1 MVNHPRLG
9 PYELIKRIGYGG
21 MAEIYLA
28 RTSGI
33 GGFEKLLALKLIH
46 SKYAQDQ
53 EFIDMLIDEAKIAVQ
68 LSHVNVCQI
77 FDLGC
82 VGDRFFIAM
91 EFVDGQDLYQMLVE
105 GSEKD
110 TLMPFDLVAFIGRE
124 VAAGLEYA
132 HTKQDQYGRP
142 LNLIHRD
149 ISPQNVL
156 VSFDGQVKL
165 VDFGI
170 AKASQRRQ
178 ETESGVIKG
187 KFYYMSPEQA
197 WGDPLDPRS
206 DVFSCGICLYEMLC
220 GQMLYNEDD
229 PLALL
234 DKVRRAEIPPISETR
249 SGVPAELE
257 RIILKALARDRDQ
270 RYADAGQLK
279 SDLSSFLYGRWP
291 DFQRHRLGEYAQS
304 LAGTKGFVMELP
316 SDEPPTT
323 RTDLDD
329 EDTIMRLDEYDHTQG
344 QSVIFALGD
353 IPKVLDT
360 SDDGVEQIP
369 PHKRSSPTL
378 NEVAPDTDYTS
389 DSGFDN
395 WTELGEK
402 TELLDVSLFETSTD
416 LPATG
421 EIEAADDEREDT
433 KLFSAVSGPLVDPL
447 VPSKIEPLPDS
458 NTTIDTSEFIE
469 PKVSN
474 SKPLGT
480 TGSTHESITKT
491 NSNTHPDRV
500 RPSQPS
506 TVANL
511 EPKAARGRG
520 SNSLP
525 DLRFNKQLK
534 RHSKLSSWMRKL
546 LSPKGISVVFILVL
560 LGYGLYRFLP
570 GIGYSSSTHAT
581 LKINSFPDG
590 ARVYLDGVDRQ
601 LRTETTV
608 SDLQAGRRYELRLEL
623 PGYVPHIENIDMDG
637 TIGSDGKI
645 LITKQVFMTKSLGR
659 LSVFSDPPGAE
670 IYINGVLKG
679 ETPKIFRRLDREKDR
694 VYVVLKKDGFSDAK
708 SVNHWGDETELK
720 LNLKL
725 HPKR

>member
-1 MVNHPRLG
+1 
-9 PYELIKRIGYGG
+9 

-91 EFVDGQDLYQMLVE
+91 EFVDGQDVYQMLVE

-132 HTKQDQYGRP
+132 HTKKDQYGRP

-229 PLALL
+229 PLVLL
-234 DKVRRAEIPPISETR
+234 DKVRRADIPPIRETR
-249 SGVPAELE
+249 SNVPAELE
-257 RIILKALARDRDQ
+257 RIILKALARERDE

-291 DFQRHRLGEYAQS
+291 GFQRHQLGEYAQS

-316 SDEPPTT
+316 SDDPPTT

-329 EDTIMRLDEYDHTQG
+329 DDTIMKLDEYDHTQG

-360 SDDGVEQIP
+360 SDDDAVQSA
-369 PHKRSSPTL
+369 PHKRQAPTL
-378 NEVAPDTDYTS
+378 NEVAPDADYTS
-389 DSGFDN
+389 ESGCDG
-395 WTELGEK
+395 WADLGEK
-402 TELLDVSLFETSTD
+402 TELLDVSYFETSAD

-421 EIEAADDEREDT
+421 EIEARGDEREET
-433 KLFSAVSGPLVDPL
+433 KLFSVVSGPGADSL
-447 VPSKIEPLPDS
+447 VPPKNEPVPDKEPI
-458 NTTIDTSEFIE
+458 IDTSEFIRPSPAKSRRAPPVDAGHE
-469 PKVSN
+469 LSGNRQHTPSPEQLKPARTPPKQTPVKAQG
-474 SKPLGT
+474 SKP
-480 TGSTHESITKT
+480 
-491 NSNTHPDRV
+491 
-500 RPSQPS
+500 
-506 TVANL
+506 
-511 EPKAARGRG
+511 
-520 SNSLP
+520 LP
-525 DLRFNKQLK
+525 DLRFDKKIQ
-534 RHSKLSSWMRKL
+534 RQASWKTLVRKL
-546 LSPKGISVVFILVL
+546 ASPSGISFIIILLL
-560 LGYGLYRFLP
+560 LGYGLYRVLA
-570 GIGYSSSTHAT
+570 GIGYSSSTVAT
-581 LKINSFPDG
+581 LKISSFPEG
-590 ARVYLDGVDRQ
+590 ARVYLDGIDSQ
-601 LRTETTV
+601 LQTEV
-608 SDLQAGRRYELRLEL
+608 SISDLQAGRRYKLRLDL
-623 PGYVPHIENIDMDG
+623 PGYVSHLENVDMDG
-637 TIGSDGKI
+637 PVG
-645 LITKQVFMTKSLGR
+645 
-659 LSVFSDPPGAE
+659 
-670 IYINGVLKG
+670 
-679 ETPKIFRRLDREKDR
+679 
-694 VYVVLKKDGFSDAK
+694 
-708 SVNHWGDETELK
+708 
-720 LNLKL
+720 
-725 HPKR
+725 